1 MPMPVV
7 RFMSAGKRLMPIDTS
22 PGPRKFHRVIASL
35 GDSRLAIDE
44 VIASARSTLCVFD
57 ASLERLGFG
66 DPQRIA
72 RLRALLLAGREHRLR
87 IVLRDLTYV
96 ERHGARLLALLREL
110 PAAIGI
116 HRATGEAV
124 NASDAFVL
132 ADDHSVW
139 RQFHVEHPRASV
151 SLHSPADA
159 RPLVDRFHSI
169 WALSEQAISSAPPMA

>member
-1 MPMPVV
+1 
-7 RFMSAGKRLMPIDTS
+7 MPIDTR
-22 PGPRKFHRVIASL
+22 PEPRQSHRILASFA
-35 GDSRLAIDE
+35 DSRLAIDE
-44 VIASARSTLCVFD
+44 VIASARSTLCIFD
-57 ASLERLGFG
+57 PSLERLGFG
-66 DPQRIA
+66 DPHRIA

-116 HRATGEAV
+116 HRATGEAL
-124 NASDAFVL
+124 NAFDAFVL

-139 RQFHVEHPRASV
+139 RQFQVEHPRSSL

-169 WALSEQAISSAPPMA
+169 WALSEQAISSAPPLA